1 MADETSSGFD
11 RRNIEAI
18 YPLTSMQ
25 RSLLYASL
33 HGRRN
38 GIDPAFLQVCCTLSG
53 KLNEAAFQASWE
65 RITERHAALRT
76 SVHWINVDRPLQ
88 VVARRVRLASI
99 SEDLRE
105 LDSRTQ
111 TTHIDGW
118 LEHDRLRGM
127 DLTRAPL
134 FRLALFRRSENEWT
148 LVLTCHH
155 VLLDGWS
162 GAAVLNEVLIAHD
175 ALAAGRDP
183 ILPAPQSFSA
193 YVAWLNQQDQTKA
206 ESFWREHLHGVATS
220 AKLPLPSVPLR
231 ARRNEAA
238 TETSSEIDLDRATA
252 LAAFARSERLTLGTL
267 AQLAW
272 ALLIAARSRNP
283 DVCFGITVSG
293 RSAPLEGI
301 ESVVGTFINA
311 LPVRLRFATDATVS
325 SVLHELQQVLTGLRR
340 FEHTPPDLLQQWSG
354 LPGHQRPF
362 ESLVVI
368 ENLPDHS
375 GASDAGLMLSDLA
388 GGVSSNAPITLMV
401 IPGQRIELRLLH
413 DPHRIDAASARSMLD
428 DYVSILD
435 ALISR
440 PDNTVGT
447 VLEAI
452 RARRTEQSG
461 ELAAGPRALRNGGIV
476 SEDEEPVSTDPFE
489 FQLVQLFQSVLGVRA
504 IGLHDDFFDM
514 GGHSL
519 VAAQLFDRIEKV
531 FGKRLPLATL
541 FEASTPHALASR
553 LRSDGWSAPWSSLVA
568 MQTTGTAPPLF
579 CIHSY
584 EGHILHFRDLAN
596 RLAPDQQV
604 YGLQSVGLNGATP
617 PIERVEDMAAHYLA
631 ELRTVQP
638 KGPYALAAICFG
650 VAVAFEIAQRLVMEG
665 EEVARLFILDSGFH
679 QLLPIPPRPD
689 GSVLS
694 SIGDRVHARARGLA
708 ARATRLVASV
718 RESEHERHARLVREA
733 NERAW
738 RAYLPQRYPG
748 AITLIRSAGY
758 ASRQDWHVEMWS
770 GLGTALETYIVPGDH
785 RDLIRDPN
793 AQHLANRIRACLA
806 STATV

>member
-1 MADETSSGFD
+1 MADATTPAFD

-33 HGRRN
+33 HARRN
-38 GIDPAFLQVCCTLSG
+38 GADPGFLQVRCSVRG
-53 KLNEAAFQASWE
+53 RLNETAFQNAWE

-76 SVHWINVDRPLQ
+76 SVHWTNVDRPLQ
-88 VVARRVRLASI
+88 VVARRVSLASI
-99 SEDLRE
+99 SEDLRK
-105 LDSRTQ
+105 LDSTTQ
-111 TTHIDGW
+111 NTHIDAW
-118 LEHDRLRGM
+118 LENDRLRGI

-134 FRLALFRRSENEWT
+134 FRLARFHRSDHEST

-162 GAAVLNEVLIAHD
+162 GAAVLNEVLTAHD

-183 ILPAPQSFSA
+183 TLPPPQSFSA
-193 YVAWLNQQDQTKA
+193 YIAWLNQQDQTEA
-206 ESFWREHLHGVATS
+206 ESFWREQLHGVNAS
-220 AKLPLPSVPLR
+220 AKLPLPSIPVT
-231 ARRNEAA
+231 ARRYVPA
-238 TETSSEIDLDRATA
+238 TATSSEIDPDRANA

-293 RSAPLEGI
+293 RSAPLDGI
-301 ESVVGTFINA
+301 ESVVGTFINV
-311 LPVRLRFATDATVS
+311 LPVRLRIPTDATVS
-325 SVLHELQQVLTGLRR
+325 SVVHDLQQVLTGLRR

-354 LPGHQRPF
+354 LPGHQRIF

-368 ENLPDHS
+368 ENLPDHRR
-375 GASDAGLMLSDLA
+375 ASDGGLVLSDLT
-388 GGVSSNAPITLMV
+388 GGVSSNVPITLMV

-413 DPHRIDAASARSMLD
+413 DPHRIDAASAHSMLD

-435 ALISR
+435 AFISQ
-440 PDNTVGT
+440 PDTSVGT

-452 RARRTEQSG
+452 PARRMDQSG
-461 ELAAGPRALRNGGIV
+461 KLATGAEALRNGGSV
-476 SEDEEPVSTDPFE
+476 SEDEQLVSTDPFE
-489 FQLVQLFQSVLGVRA
+489 FQLVQLFQNVLGVPA
-504 IGLHDDFFDM
+504 IGLHGDFFDM

-553 LRSDGWSAPWSSLVA
+553 LRSDGWSAPWASLVA
-568 MQTTGTAPPLF
+568 MQTTGAAPPLF

-584 EGHILHFRDLAN
+584 EGHILHYRDLAN

-604 YGLQSVGLNGATP
+604 YGLQSIGLNGETP
-617 PIERVEDMAAHYLA
+617 PIERVQDMAARYLA
-631 ELRTVQP
+631 EMRTVQP
-638 KGPYALAAICFG
+638 TGPYALAAICFG
-650 VAVAFEIAQRLVMEG
+650 VAVALEIAQRLVMEG

-679 QLLPIPPRPD
+679 HLLPAPPRPD

-694 SIGDRVHARARGLA
+694 LIGGRVHARARGLA
-708 ARATRLVASV
+708 TRATRLVASV
-718 RESEHERHARLVREA
+718 RETEHERHARLVREA

-748 AITLIRSAGY
+748 TITLIRSAGY

-785 RDLIRDPN
+785 RDLIKDPN
-793 AQHLANRIRACLA
+793 AEHLANRIRACLA

>member
-1 MADETSSGFD
+1 MADGPSTGFD

-18 YPLTSMQ
+18 HPLTSMQ

-33 HGRRN
+33 YARRN
-38 GIDPAFLQVCCTLSG
+38 RVDPGFLQVRSTLRG
-53 KLNEAAFQASWE
+53 RLNETAFETAWE

-76 SVHWINVDRPLQ
+76 SVHWTNVDRPLQ
-88 VVARRVRLASI
+88 VVTRRVSLASI
-99 SEDLRE
+99 SEDLRK

-111 TTHIDGW
+111 NAHIDAW
-118 LEHDRLRGM
+118 LENDRLRGI

-134 FRLALFRRSENEWT
+134 FRLARFHRSEDEWT
-148 LVLTCHH
+148 LVMTCHH

-162 GAAVLNEVLIAHD
+162 GAFVLNEVLTAHD
-175 ALAAGRDP
+175 ALAAGKDP
-183 ILPAPQSFSA
+183 TLPPPRSFA
-193 YVAWLNQQDQTKA
+193 AFIAWVIQQDQTEA
-206 ESFWREHLHGVATS
+206 DSFWREQLRGVHAS
-220 AKLPLPSVPLR
+220 AKLPLPYDPAT
-231 ARRNEAA
+231 ARRNVPA
-238 TETSSEIDLDRATA
+238 TATSSEIDRDRTNA
-252 LAAFARSERLTLGTL
+252 LGALARSERLTLGTL

-293 RSAPLEGI
+293 RSAPLDGI
-301 ESVVGTFINA
+301 ESIVGTFINV
-311 LPVRLRFATDATVS
+311 LPVRLRIRTDATVS
-325 SVLHELQQVLTGLRR
+325 SAGRDLQQVLTGLRR

-354 LPGHQRPF
+354 LPGHQRIF

-368 ENLPDHS
+368 ENLPDHKT
-375 GASDAGLMLSDLA
+375 ASDSGLVLSDLV

-401 IPGQRIELRLLH
+401 VPGQRIELRLLH
-413 DPHRIDAASARSMLD
+413 DPGLIDTASAHSILD
-428 DYVSILD
+428 DYVAILD
-435 ALISR
+435 AFISR
-440 PDNTVGT
+440 PDASVGT
-447 VLEAI
+447 LLEAI
-452 RARRTEQSG
+452 RTQHMGESG
-461 ELAAGPRALRNGGIV
+461 ELASGPKALHNGGSV

-489 FQLVQLFQSVLGVRA
+489 FQLVQLFQSVLGVPA

-553 LRSDGWSAPWSSLVA
+553 LRSDGWSAPWASLVA
-568 MQTTGTAPPLF
+568 MQTTGAVPPLF

-584 EGHILHFRDLAN
+584 EGHILHYRDLAN

-604 YGLQSVGLNGATP
+604 YGLQSIGLNGATP
-617 PIERVEDMAAHYLA
+617 PIERIEDMAARYLA
-631 ELRTVQP
+631 EMRTVQP
-638 KGPYALAAICFG
+638 RGPYALAAICFG
-650 VAVAFEIAQRLVMEG
+650 IAVALEIAQRLVVEG
-665 EEVARLFILDSGFH
+665 DEVARLFILDSGFH
-679 QLLPIPPRPD
+679 QLLPAPPRPD
-689 GSVLS
+689 ESVLS
-694 SIGDRVHARARGLA
+694 LIGRRVHARARGLA
-708 ARATRLVASV
+708 TRAARLVASV
-718 RESEHERHARLVREA
+718 RETEQERHARLVRQT

-748 AITLIRSAGY
+748 TITLIRSAGY

-770 GLGTALETYIVPGDH
+770 SLGTALETYIVPGDH

-793 AQHLANRIRACLA
+793 AEHLANCIRACLA